1 MVYWDVISLICS
13 EIGGSGAPLNDR
25 QLSLLLVLEL
35 ALQRGR
41 LLYLLKALLLL
52 LRLTD
57 NGNVYFTSLSATAT
71 TVTTNDDDKDDDNVT
86 YDNEGTISR
95 APLVPILRRVA
106 EIPTREIKRYS
117 SRKKKDENSV
127 SLTFQ

>member
-1 MVYWDVISLICS
+1 M
-13 EIGGSGAPLNDR
+13 
-25 QLSLLLVLEL
+25 
-35 ALQRGR
+35 
-41 LLYLLKALLLL
+41 LKALLLL

-57 NGNVYFTSLSATAT
+57 NGNMYFTSPTATAT
-71 TVTTNDDDKDDDNVT
+71 VAATDGDDKDDDNVT
-86 YDNEGTISR
+86 YDNEGMINQ

-106 EIPTREIKRYS
+106 DIPVREIKRYS